1 MSTTGDIIKAKRK
14 QRGLSLRELSRE
26 SDMSHSYLS
35 QLENG
40 KKDSPSIEIVYKLS
54 KVLGVRFIDLI
65 PEHMKGE

>member
-1 MSTTGDIIKAKRK
+1 MLKTGEIIKAERK
-14 QRGLSLRELSRE
+14 QRGLSLRELSKVA
-26 SDMSHSYLS
+26 DVSHSYLS

-65 PEHMKGE
+65 PEHMRGE